1 MVQLAS
7 VPTAGGGFFKNADE
21 LESGNFYLVE
31 PIRLEKDRPSN
42 NGYPARDALH
52 AHITSFTDEK
62 DIAKGGTRRDS
73 VIVQGGGLTRGM
85 EDLVGQ
91 AFVAT
96 LAKGKAKPGQSA
108 PYIWEEVAPALEAK
122 VGKFLEERE
131 AKLKADM
138 DDAPDF
144 D

>member
-7 VPTAGGGFFKNADE
+7 IPQQGGFFKPKDE
-21 LESGNFYLVE
+21 VDTDNFYLVE

-52 AHITSFTDEK
+52 AHVTTFTSEK
-62 DIAKGGTRRDS
+62 DIASGGDYRPDL
-73 VIVQGGGLTRGM
+73 VIQGGGLTRGM
-85 EDLVGQ
+85 DQLVGQ

-96 LAKGKAKPGQSA
+96 LGKGRAKPGQSA
-108 PYIWEEVAPALEAK
+108 PYVWEKVAPALEAK

-131 AKLKADM
+131 AKLQADM